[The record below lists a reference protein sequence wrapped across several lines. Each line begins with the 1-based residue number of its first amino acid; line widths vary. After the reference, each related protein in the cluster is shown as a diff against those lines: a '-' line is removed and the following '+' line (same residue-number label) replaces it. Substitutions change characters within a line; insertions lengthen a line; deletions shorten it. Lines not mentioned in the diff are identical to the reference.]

1 MTSPWPKQVVLCDVT
16 PKAIPQMA
24 DAHDVMQ
31 GIARKPG
38 VELVVLVPNQ
48 KGAERALACAPD
60 ELNLVMSV
68 TASHSQANL
77 RMSPKQSFETLRE
90 VIAQTREKVRL
101 NVSLSCSFGCPFEG
115 HVPSDQ
121 VLHWVTRF
129 HALGASGNVC
139 MEDIVHALHR
149 EGVETGIDLE
159 RLIEVSKGLGELL
172 EHPLSGQVVYA
183 RPHSRTY
190 ALESAAR
197 QAS

>member
-1 MTSPWPKQVVLCDVT
+1 MTTLWPKQVVLCDVS

-139 MEDIVHALHR
+139 MEDIVHALHC
-149 EGVETGIDLE
+149 EGIETGIELE

-172 EHPLSGQVVYA
+172 EHRLSGQVIYA
-183 RPHSRTY
+183 GPRSRTY
-190 ALESAAR
+190 AFEGGAR